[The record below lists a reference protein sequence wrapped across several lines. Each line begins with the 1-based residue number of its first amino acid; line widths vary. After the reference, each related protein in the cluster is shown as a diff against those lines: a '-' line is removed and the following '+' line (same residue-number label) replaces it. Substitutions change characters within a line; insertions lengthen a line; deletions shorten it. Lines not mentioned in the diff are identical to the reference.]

1 MSGKIT
7 THSSIA
13 MQLFNTLQHYH
24 CDAQLLFSQVGLS
37 TTALSDPDVRLEA
50 RLLQQIWRQSVELTQ
65 DDAFGIQFAKTMHP
79 AALHGLGFA
88 WMASNTL
95 KDAFER
101 LVRYYRLIST
111 AGEVT
116 LEQNHHRYCVSFI
129 LPVPK
134 GIAAPA
140 SLDAAMGMFL
150 QYCRF
155 TKDPQFSP
163 VNVELQRLQPKN
175 KAAFDAFFN
184 CPIDYDC
191 DVNRLFFDADSL
203 NSTLASANP
212 MLARVN
218 DEVVANYLNQHD
230 KQDIVGRLRAKI
242 IEALVNGT
250 PTQDDIAQSVNM
262 SGRTLQRK
270 LADKGTSFS
279 ALLSDI
285 RKELACS
292 YLTQSHRSVGE
303 VTYLLGFSEPANF
316 SRSFKQWTGMTP
328 AAYQA
333 NH

>member
-1 MSGKIT
+1 MTDKIT

-13 MQLFNTLQHYH
+13 NQLFNTLKQYG
-24 CDAQLLFSQVGLS
+24 CDPQPVFEQAGL
-37 TTALSDPDVRLEA
+37 TTTSLSNPDARLEA
-50 RLLQQIWRQSVELTQ
+50 KKLQQVWRQSVLTTG
-65 DDAFGIQFAKTMHP
+65 DEAFGLAFAKTMHP

-101 LVRYYRLIST
+101 LVKYYRLIST

-116 LEQNHHRYCVSFI
+116 LTKSQKQYCVSFL

-140 SLDAAMGMFL
+140 SLDAAMGLFL

-155 TKDPQFSP
+155 TKDMQFNP
-163 VNVELQRLQPKN
+163 VKVELQRLKPTTCDVFDEFFGCPIT
-175 KAAFDAFFN
+175 FDAET
-184 CPIDYDC
+184 
-191 DVNRLFFDADSL
+191 NRLFFDAESLDSA
-203 NSTLASANP
+203 LASANP

-218 DEVVANYLNQHD
+218 DQVVADYLSKHD
-230 KQDIVGRLRAKI
+230 KRDIIGQLRVNI
-242 IEALVNGT
+242 IEALVSGT
-250 PTQDDIAQSVNM
+250 PTQDEAAQSLNM

-279 ALLSDI
+279 ALLTDI
-285 RKELACS
+285 RKGLACE
-292 YLTQSHRSVGE
+292 YLRNTNRSIGE

-328 AAYQA
+328 ATYQA
-333 NH
+333 QN